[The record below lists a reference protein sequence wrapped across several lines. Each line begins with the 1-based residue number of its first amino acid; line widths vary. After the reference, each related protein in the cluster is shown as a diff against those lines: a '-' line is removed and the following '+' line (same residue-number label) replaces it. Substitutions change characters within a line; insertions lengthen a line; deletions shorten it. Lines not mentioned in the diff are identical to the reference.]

1 MTRTE
6 ARVGVA
12 KRKGAKPPPRQP
24 SRAERPLRIA
34 IRPLTP
40 ARWRDFVRLLSESAG
55 CACCSCMWPRLPARE
70 YRAGRAR
77 GGASNRRA
85 MKRLVGRALP
95 PGLLAYTGRRAVGWC
110 AVGPRVEYVRIE
122 TSRNLKPIDDRPA
135 WAVPCFYIA
144 RDFRT
149 RGVATRLLEAAVRF
163 AAARGGALIEGYPQE
178 PWQDRVPGDWVW
190 TGVPSLFRKAGFT
203 VAARRARTRPI
214 MRRAI

>member
-1 MTRTE
+1 MGRS
-6 ARVGVA
+6 RVRV
-12 KRKGAKPPPRQP
+12 KGATRESTKTP
-24 SRAERPLRIA
+24 SRTSGRGARPVRVT

-85 MKRLVGRALP
+85 MKRLVGRGLP
-95 PGLLAYTGRRAVGWC
+95 PGLLAYAGRRAVGWC
-110 AVGPRVEYVRIE
+110 AVGPREEYVRVE

-144 RDFRT
+144 RDSRA
-149 RGVATRLLEAAVRF
+149 RGVATRLLKAAVRF
-163 AAARGGALIEGYPQE
+163 AAARGGTLIEGYPQE

-190 TGVPSLFRKAGFT
+190 TGIPALFEKAGFA